1 MAKVTFPAG
10 ETGLIQFDNV
20 ADPFGPA
27 QIAEVRN
34 RYQWVLQFG
43 PTANPSGGIV
53 GSTLSGSNGT
63 NGVGFYIKATDLPK
77 ATIETQIYNQYNI
90 RRNINTHVI
99 YEPITMTFYDTIDN
113 AFLTYLQ
120 SYLNFKFMNW
130 NNAQNVRA
138 PFQLGPG
145 FVPEFG
151 PNSISTGFGD
161 GGYINGVGLG
171 DQSLSSTLNDNFCSY
186 IVITKEMSGPG
197 KAGTAAIPATT
208 ITMPSYDALGNVTG
222 YTETVQKPE
231 IPATPDGT
239 PEDKSQKITLY
250 NPKIIEITQ
259 DRLDYSDG
267 NSTLTWNIT
276 WRYESFAYG
285 PPLTPS
291 YVASPGVIGD
301 TTRAVQEFGRSISTY
316 FTDVARRVF

>member
-1 MAKVTFPAG
+1 
-10 ETGLIQFDNV
+10 
-20 ADPFGPA
+20 
-27 QIAEVRN
+27 
-34 RYQWVLQFG
+34 
-43 PTANPSGGIV
+43 
-53 GSTLSGSNGT
+53 
-63 NGVGFYIKATDLPK
+63 
-77 ATIETQIYNQYNI
+77 
-90 RRNINTHVI
+90 
-99 YEPITMTFYDTIDN
+99 
-113 AFLTYLQ
+113 
-120 SYLNFKFMNW
+120 
-130 NNAQNVRA
+130 
-138 PFQLGPG
+138 
-145 FVPEFG
+145 
-151 PNSISTGFGD
+151 
-161 GGYINGVGLG
+161 
-171 DQSLSSTLNDNFCSY
+171 
-186 IVITKEMSGPG
+186 
-197 KAGTAAIPATT
+197 
-208 ITMPSYDALGNVTG
+208 MPSYDALGNVTG

-231 IPATPDGT
+231 IPATSDGT